1 MSTAWFGI
9 FGKWLYGTFIRD
21 DNLNATSTLGY
32 NEYQKRAIH
41 HLALYPRDF
50 TNITDAWNQAAG
62 TAQEDEGM
70 SLAQLIASCAA
81 GLAAFGVCFLA
92 FNTMR
97 KEVDR
102 IYEPATYLVPERQ
115 RMDPPPPG
123 WLMWIKPV
131 FDTRRRIFIEKAGMD
146 AYCFVRFLFM
156 QLKIFLPLACIVTP
170 IVVCLNSV
178 GVRDNYD
185 GGLDRFAWGN
195 LGTTHTNRY
204 AGHVVMAVIVIIW
217 FCYVIYQ
224 ELIHYIEVRQTW
236 MTSPSH
242 RIRASAT
249 TVLVANIPDKW
260 CHVKA
265 LDELFDVFPGGIRNI
280 WVNRDFG
287 DLLDKKRKQLEL
299 TRKLENAETAL
310 IRECQEKA
318 NATRAKA
325 LKDKRLKQMSRK
337 QRKQLIKKQELEQN
351 QLSIEMLS
359 SPGVSTGNPKN
370 PTNLVEQLKAQREKL
385 QDLQRTLSKSALPM
399 KIIGGGLGA
408 VNMGLKGVGAGV
420 GWGASAI
427 GHGVGKV
434 GKFGQNTVGGVAG
447 MFKSGHRT
455 GQSREEPQVVAA
467 VAQEADPDHIHHD
480 HVDSHE
486 AAPAMESDLQNAT
499 LNLATDSDHLHHGP
513 DGEENVGQKP
523 SRRESDYLHHGPE
536 PGADVGHKLSH
547 RHSDYLHKSGTPPG
561 LEVADIPRV
570 QSAHAPTSIPERQGN
585 MHHLNP
591 RRLFRKHSSF
601 PSPDPSSHLQDD
613 EYPITRVSP
622 VPDGSPSTIA
632 SSNFKRMSRTDEV
645 ATEHGRTD
653 EAPAIEHVAPEP
665 VEEPQT
671 EKEAETDKKTKDKYS
686 KMPPIIDWEVY
697 YEKLKE
703 EYDTAVWTNYMKPKD
718 RETMRISLFP
728 QSTIWWKIWPSWW
741 PSLGKKV
748 DVIIYCRLQLLQLN
762 KEIAEEEAQLE
773 KFPLMNSAFIQF
785 NHQAAAHMAC
795 QSITHH
801 KPKNMGPR
809 IIEMDPK
816 DVIWDNL
823 SMTWWNKY
831 IRTIIVLAIII
842 GIIITWAI
850 PMAFVGLL
858 SQLDSIANR
867 LKWLHW
873 VANLP
878 RWLKSVI
885 QGVLP
890 PTLQAILLLL
900 LPDLFRLLV
909 EFTGVPTGVQVS
921 LDLQAYWFIF
931 LFIQVFLVVTLSSG
945 LTNVIEQIANSPLSV
960 PQILAQNLPKGS
972 NYFFSYLILQ
982 ALSST
987 SQQLSQLVS
996 LFQWYVLGNIVD
1008 STAREKFNRSK
1019 KLPAPG
1025 WGTIFPVHTN
1035 FTCIVVVY
1043 SVISPLMLVFGCI
1056 VSSLYLVVYRY
1067 NCLYVY
1073 RWATDSGGLFFPRA
1087 ANQTFTGVYFMI
1099 LALIGLFFLVRDE
1112 KNDPACIPHAIV
1124 MIVVGILVIIY
1135 QYMLNKS
1142 LGPLFTYVPITMED
1156 EAQARQDE
1164 YEKVLESRFETVQE
1178 FGRRLS
1184 QIGDDDNVK
1193 HLNERLEEL
1202 ENDDAPPIPGFNYAP
1217 TTQQNGMPDISKVS
1231 PSSTN
1236 SSDRPRDE
1244 QSGGKDIELAEYKK
1258 DEKPARKESIPSL
1271 RGMQPSLDL
1280 DPEAAAAAHTNAINK
1295 AKEAGYLFQGY
1306 HDELEDL
1313 TPGERDL
1320 LVQRAFHHEALRMMK
1335 PAVWIPQDFIKVS
1348 DDEVK
1353 RSEALCR
1360 EQGVPDDQNL
1370 WVTSEY
1376 SAIDAAAKVRFG
1388 RPPPDFNT
1396 AEEFM
1401 QL

>member
-1 MSTAWFGI
+1 
-9 FGKWLYGTFIRD
+9 
-21 DNLNATSTLGY
+21 
-32 NEYQKRAIH
+32 
-41 HLALYPRDF
+41 
-50 TNITDAWNQAAG
+50 
-62 TAQEDEGM
+62 M

-434 GKFGQNTVGGVAG
+434 GKFSQNTVGG
-447 MFKSGHRT
+447 
-455 GQSREEPQVVAA
+455 
-467 VAQEADPDHIHHD
+467 
-480 HVDSHE
+480 
-486 AAPAMESDLQNAT
+486 
-499 LNLATDSDHLHHGP
+499 
-513 DGEENVGQKP
+513 NVGQKP

-622 VPDGSPSTIA
+622 
-632 SSNFKRMSRTDEV
+632 
-645 ATEHGRTD
+645 
-653 EAPAIEHVAPEP
+653 P

-1280 DPEAAAAAHTNAINK
+1280 DPEAAAAAHINAINK